1 MSATQPQ
8 LNNPKNTGRYDEPKK
23 DTSIDEQT
31 NLQGIQSIFKL
42 NFFCQEISSNSGFI
56 LVAKLSIHISEQKK
70 IYKQS
75 QTEVKKKLKRYV
87 FPMSLVHTGSSE
99 KSCQPY

>member
-70 IYKQS
+70 YISNHKQ
-75 QTEVKKKLKRYV
+75 
-87 FPMSLVHTGSSE
+87 
-99 KSCQPY
+99 KSRRN